1 MQVIITEQ
9 IAGALK
15 VMKDIPDNLRK
26 RFDAMAPKDG
36 GLALTLSEDE
46 AMALTELVQWH
57 IRSDDSGRPTPDT
70 QPYAELI
77 RLVDEAQFG

>member
-1 MQVIITEQ
+1 MHVIITQQ

-15 VMKDIPDNLRK
+15 AMKDIPDNLRA
-26 RFDAMAPKDG
+26 RFDAMTPKDV
-36 GLALTLSEDE
+36 GLALTLTEDE

-57 IRSDDSGRPTPDT
+57 IRSDDSGKATPET
-70 QPYAELI
+70 QPYADLI